1 MVDIAAAIRTLY
13 PAANLMPGGNV
24 ALAQDAADPVPRIVR
39 WDPAL
44 GPQPTDAQ
52 LAAVIPDYSASR
64 IASAWSAA
72 DSIASSAIDHNSRE
86 QFILWL
92 IDPTSTPARKAAIA
106 QCLTWMAGI
115 WAAYATA
122 KSQIQAGNAVVFSY
136 PTPCPFNFWQV
147 AAL

>member
-1 MVDIAAAIRTLY
+1 MTPWKYTDQLQLIAARTLDNGGMESRLSTQISDPIL
-13 PAANLMPGGNV
+13 PADV
-24 ALAQDAADPVPRIVR
+24 IDQT
-39 WDPAL
+39 PA
-44 GPQPTDAQ
+44 
-52 LAAVIPDYSASR
+52 R
-64 IASAWSAA
+64 IAAAWSAA
-72 DSIASSAIDHNSRE
+72 DRIASSAIDHNSRE

-122 KSQIQAGNAVVFSY
+122 KSQIQAGNAVAFSY
-136 PTPCPFNFWQV
+136 PAPCPFTFWQV

>member
-1 MVDIAAAIRTLY
+1 MIYIDQGTCLTRQSDGACI
-13 PAANLMPGGNV
+13 PKDPGNRDYAE
-24 ALAQDAADPVPRIVR
+24 ALATGTINIAPAVDP
-39 WDPAL
+39 
-44 GPQPTDAQ
+44 
-52 LAAVIPDYSASR
+52 IPSR
-64 IASAWSAA
+64 IAAAWSAA
-72 DSIASSAIDHNSRE
+72 DSIAFSAIDHNSRE

-122 KSQIQAGNAVVFSY
+122 KAQIQAGNAVVFSY
-136 PTPCPFNFWQV
+136 PTPCPFTFWQV

>member
-1 MVDIAAAIRTLY
+1 MIYTDMGPCLTRQSDGACIPKDPANRDYSEALATGTINVAPAVDPIPARIAA
-13 PAANLMPGGNV
+13 
-24 ALAQDAADPVPRIVR
+24 
-39 WDPAL
+39 
-44 GPQPTDAQ
+44 
-52 LAAVIPDYSASR
+52 
-64 IASAWSAA
+64 AWSAA
-72 DSIASSAIDHNSRE
+72 DIIASGAIDHNSRE

-122 KSQIQAGNAVVFSY
+122 KAQIQAGNAVVFSY
-136 PTPCPFNFWQV
+136 PTPCPFTFWQV